1 MSVHTQLAI
10 AMNALKDI
18 AMIEHP
24 LRGSYTK
31 LSKAIKTAD
40 QAIDKVLAEAVADA
54 LHQEFPEEA

>member
-18 AMIEHP
+18 AMIENPKGHVR
-24 LRGSYTK
+24 LEI
-31 LSKAIKTAD
+31 AIKLAD
-40 QAIDKVLAEAVADA
+40 VAIDKVLAEAVADA